1 MPDPGAIHS
10 LAGMVLFLDFD
21 GVLHPDPCAATRLFE
36 HAGALADALAPTSAQ
51 IVLSTSWRSLYPV
64 QVLKA
69 RLPAALAN
77 RVIGATPL
85 FSSISATAGRLY
97 PYPRQAECMAWL
109 RERAPGRQWHAL
121 DDRADWFEPYCE
133 RLTLCD
139 PRTGLDDEVLAH
151 LVNALL
157 RRAQGQARG
166 PGADDRAD

>member
-1 MPDPGAIHS
+1 
-10 LAGMVLFLDFD
+10 MVLFLDFD
-21 GVLHPDPCAATRLFE
+21 GVLHPDPCPATRLFE

-51 IVLSTSWRSLYPV
+51 IVLSTSWRSLHPV
-64 QVLKA
+64 EMLKG
-69 RLPAALAN
+69 RLPPALAQ

-109 RERAPGRQWHAL
+109 RERAPGREWHAL

-139 PRTGLDDEVLAH
+139 ARSGLTAESLAH
-151 LVNALL
+151 LVSALVRP
-157 RRAQGQARG
+157 RRRS
-166 PGADDRAD
+166 DVEHSSK